1 VVSNLIQNGIN
12 YNKPGGM
19 EIGMA
24 RFINPLFVN
33 NLIDANIIDNMAV
46 GTWEPIRKILEFHA
60 AGEIQLIIPHS
71 VRTELLRQT
80 TPSGVRAA
88 AQDLI
93 FTEPVGLTIGEHI
106 ERDRL
111 LQHAKGNAKLEN
123 IAADL
128 SHVAEAAKYGGYFIT
143 LDKRLLKRAAVI
155 SEVFNSCEVITPEH
169 FLERVA
175 EAKKMM
181 ANGAP

>member
-1 VVSNLIQNGIN
+1 
-12 YNKPGGM
+12 M
-19 EIGMA
+19 
-24 RFINPLFVN
+24 
-33 NLIDANIIDNMAV
+33 
-46 GTWEPIRKILEFHA
+46 
-60 AGEIQLIIPHS
+60 
-71 VRTELLRQT
+71 
-80 TPSGVRAA
+80 
-88 AQDLI
+88 
-93 FTEPVGLTIGEHI
+93 GEHI

-155 SEVFNSCEVITPEH
+155 SEVFNSMEVITPEH